1 MALVKCKECGKEI
14 SSTVKVCPS
23 CGYKKK
29 PSKLTYFIVIILGV
43 IIGSVYL
50 TNKHDYSSIETKVQG
65 QQQEK
70 NLFTEIESNI
80 FRSFIEDEIEVTADG
95 GDSVVEEIGILVLPP
110 KITADKFQREY
121 EKNEVKA
128 DSEYKNKTLLVTG
141 KVESIQK
148 DAFSNLILKLA
159 GGTNMFLSPSA
170 TVKKEYTNWVSALN
184 KGNNVK
190 LVCTGKSFIVGM
202 ATLDDCVPFKN
213 WIENQN
219 LGAKILN
226 DYKNKPEGKT
236 KKLIETVK
244 RVSPEIDIN
253 GSCSTSTYDRKK
265 CLMEVS
271 KIIETLQKEK
281 KANK

>member
-1 MALVKCKECGKEI
+1 MSLIKCKECGKEI
-14 SSTVKVCPS
+14 SSTVKVCPN
-23 CGYKKK
+23 CGYKRG
-29 PSKLTYFIVIILGV
+29 PSKLTYFIVIVLGV
-43 IIGSVYL
+43 IIGSIYL

-65 QQQEK
+65 QQQVK
-70 NLFTEIESNI
+70 NLFNELESNI
-80 FRSFIEDEIEVTADG
+80 FRAIVEDEIEVAADN
-95 GDSVVEEIGILVLPP
+95 GDSVIEEIGILVLPS
-110 KITADKFQREY
+110 KITADKLQREY
-121 EKNEVKA
+121 EKNEVKS
-128 DSEYKNKTLLVTG
+128 DSEYKNKTLLLTG

-159 GGTNMFLSPSA
+159 GGSNMFLSPSA
-170 TVKKEYTNWVSALN
+170 TVKKEYTNWVSELN

-226 DYKNKPEGKT
+226 DYKNNPESKT
-236 KKLIETVK
+236 KQLIETIK
-244 RVSPEIDIN
+244 RVSPEVDIN
-253 GSCSTSTYDRKK
+253 GSCSTSIYDRKK
-265 CLMEVS
+265 CLTEVS
-271 KIIETLQKEK
+271 KVIERLQKEK

>member
-29 PSKLTYFIVIILGV
+29 PSKLTYFIVIV
-43 IIGSVYL
+43 IGFIVGYMYL
-50 TNKHDYSSIETKVQG
+50 SNKHDYSSISERT
-65 QQQEK
+65 QEK
-70 NLFTEIESNI
+70 QQTKSIFNELESNI
-80 FRSFIEDEIEVTADG
+80 FRAFVENEEMFIEDDG
-95 GDSVVEEIGILVLPP
+95 KSGVVDRGLLVLPS
-110 KITADKFQREY
+110 KVTADKFQRDY

-148 DAFSNLILKLA
+148 DAFNNLILKLA

-170 TVKKEYTNWVSALN
+170 TVKKEYTNWVSTLN

-202 ATLDDCVPFKN
+202 ATLDDCVPFIS
-213 WIENQN
+213 WIKNQN
-219 LGAKILN
+219 IGAKLLN
-226 DYKNKPEGKT
+226 EYSNNPESQSKAM
-236 KKLIETVK
+236 IEMIK
-244 RVSPEIDIN
+244 SSSLKIDPAN
-253 GSCSTSTYDRKK
+253 SSCNTATYNREK
-265 CLMEVS
+265 CLAEVL
-271 KIIETLQKEK
+271 KAIEKEK
-281 KANK
+281 K

>member
-95 GDSVVEEIGILVLPP
+95 GESSLVEMNVLTLPQTVTANILQ
-110 KITADKFQREY
+110 KDY

-226 DYKNKPEGKT
+226 DYKNNPEGNTKT
-236 KKLIETVK
+236 IISAVKMVGQKL
-244 RVSPEIDIN
+244 DIN
-253 GSCSTSTYDRKK
+253 GFCSTATFDNKK
-265 CLMEVS
+265 CLDEGM
-271 KIIETLQKEK
+271 KIVNQMKQEK
-281 KANK
+281 K

>member
-70 NLFTEIESNI
+70 NLFTEIESNL
-80 FRSFIEDEIEVTADG
+80 FRAMIEDEIEATADDGESSLVEMNVLTLPQTVTAN
-95 GDSVVEEIGILVLPP
+95 ILQ
-110 KITADKFQREY
+110 KDY

-128 DSEYKNKTLLVTG
+128 DSEYKNKTLIVTG
-141 KVESIQK
+141 KIDAIQK
-148 DAFSNLILKLA
+148 DAFNNMLLKLV
-159 GGTNMFLSPSA
+159 GGSNMFLTPIA
-170 TVKKEYTNWVSALN
+170 TINKKYANWVATLN

-190 LVCTGKSFIVGM
+190 LVCKGRGFVIGTAS
-202 ATLDDCVPFKN
+202 LDDCVPLKN
-213 WIENQN
+213 WLENQN

-226 DYKNKPEGKT
+226 DYKNNPEGNTKT
-236 KKLIETVK
+236 IISVVKMVGQKL
-244 RVSPEIDIN
+244 DIN
-253 GSCSTSTYDRKK
+253 GFCSTATFDNKK
-265 CLMEVS
+265 CLNEGM
-271 KIIETLQKEK
+271 KIVNQMKQEK
-281 KANK
+281 K

>member
-141 KVESIQK
+141 KVESI
-148 DAFSNLILKLA
+148 
-159 GGTNMFLSPSA
+159 P
-170 TVKKEYTNWVSALN
+170 
-184 KGNNVK
+184 
-190 LVCTGKSFIVGM
+190 
-202 ATLDDCVPFKN
+202 
-213 WIENQN
+213 NQR
-219 LGAKILN
+219 
-226 DYKNKPEGKT
+226 PW
-236 KKLIETVK
+236 
-244 RVSPEIDIN
+244 
-253 GSCSTSTYDRKK
+253 
-265 CLMEVS
+265 
-271 KIIETLQKEK
+271 
-281 KANK
+281 